1 MFVDA
6 RVVLG
11 YLMSGNQMLFE
22 VLDEISDVTR
32 SLAMVET

>member
-11 YLMSGNQMLFE
+11 YLMIGNRMLFG
-22 VLDEISDVTR
+22 VPNEIPDITR
-32 SLAMVET
+32 SLGMVER

>member
-11 YLMSGNQMLFE
+11 YLMSGNQMLFG
-22 VLDEISDVTR
+22 VPDEITGMAR
-32 SLAMVET
+32 SLEMVET

>member
-11 YLMSGNQMLFE
+11 YLMTGNQIFFG
-22 VLDEISDVTR
+22 VPDEILGVIR
-32 SLAMVET
+32 SL